1 MLLAI
6 YLHSHER
13 VCWLVDGLM
22 QQPTTNGNVV
32 QSTNI
37 PVLDITFFFQDRNV
51 RMIHIKVPVCST
63 RRAKNG
69 RLVLLIYTGGFCLAP
84 LRGSVGTRRFVDRRF
99 K

>member
-1 MLLAI
+1 
-6 YLHSHER
+6 
-13 VCWLVDGLM
+13 M
-22 QQPTTNGNVV
+22 QQATNGNVV

-37 PVLDITFFFQDRNV
+37 PVLDITFFFFQDRNV

-63 RRAKNG
+63 RHAKNG